1 MSGSALIKHSI
12 KAILA
17 PAIFLLLTAYF
28 IWNALHGAHGIE
40 SYQQQ
45 LKLHAQAEQALHD
58 AHQEQDI
65 WHRRVTA
72 LSEQALDPDMLDE
85 RSRTMLNS
93 TREGDIVI
101 PYGDHEHLY

>member
-1 MSGSALIKHSI
+1 MSATSLMQRGLRATL
-12 KAILA
+12 
-17 PAIFLLLTAYF
+17 PPCIFLALTAYF

-40 SYQQQ
+40 AYQQRSILLSQ
-45 LKLHAQAEQALHD
+45 AQQALHD

-72 LSEQALDPDMLDE
+72 LGEQALDPDMLDE
-85 RSRTMLNS
+85 RSRTMLNN
-93 TREGDIVI
+93 TREGDIVV

>member
-1 MSGSALIKHSI
+1 MSATTFIQQSLRSI
-12 KAILA
+12 LP
-17 PAIFLLLTAYF
+17 PAICLFLTAYF
-28 IWNALHGAHGIE
+28 VWNALHGAHGIE

-45 LKLHAQAEQALHD
+45 LKLHEQAQQALHD

-65 WHRRVTA
+65 WRRRVTA
-72 LSEQALDPDMLDE
+72 LGEQALDPDMLDE